1 MSELT
6 HYGVLGMHW
15 GVRRTPA
22 QLGNTTSKKK
32 KRSGADDDDGSNQN
46 GHAGRG
52 NVTASKKK
60 GVKTLT
66 DDELRAKI
74 NRLELEKKYTN
85 LMKETNPP
93 KSTAGREF
101 VKKVLKNSGENIAT
115 QATTYGLGKAVNAMF
130 RNIAGEDIVNPKKGQ
145 KDKK

>member
-1 MSELT
+1 MSELA
-6 HYGVLGMHW
+6 HYGILGMHW

-22 QLGNTTSKKK
+22 QLGYTTFKKK
-32 KRSGADDDDGSNQN
+32 SRSSDDY
-46 GHAGRG
+46 AER
-52 NVTASKKK
+52 NVAA
-60 GVKTLT
+60 VKTKSSSSGKKSSESMT

-74 NRLELEKKYTN
+74 NRLELEKKYKN
-85 LMKETNPP
+85 LLKETNPP

-115 QATTYGLGKAVNAMF
+115 QATTYGMGKAINKMF
-130 RNIAGEDIVNPKKGQ
+130 RSIAGEDIVNPKKGQ